1 MTMTSSRPYIIR
13 ALYDW
18 ILENQC
24 TPYVLVDAFG
34 KGVEV
39 PQEHVKDGQIVLNIS
54 PTAVQSILIANEGM
68 EFDGR
73 FGGIPKKVLVP
84 IRSILGIYAKENG
97 QGMMF
102 ESDDPPDPPDPPK
115 GPGDTK
121 KEDLVPIRA
130 QKPSL
135 KIVK

>member
-54 PTAVQSILIANEGM
+54 PAAVQSISIANEAM
-68 EFDGR
+68 DFDGR
-73 FGGIPKKVLVP
+73 FGGIPKKVVVP

-102 ESDDPPDPPDPPK
+102 EADDPPEPPEEPSNI
-115 GPGDTK
+115 K
-121 KEDLVPIRA
+121 KESLSAKRA
-130 QKPSL
+130 KKPSL

>member
-1 MTMTSSRPYIIR
+1 MTSSRPYIIR

-54 PTAVQSILIANEGM
+54 PTAVQSISIANEVV

-73 FGGIPKKVLVP
+73 FGGIPKKVVVP
-84 IRSILGIYAKENG
+84 IRSVLGIYAKENG

-102 ESDDPPDPPDPPK
+102 ESEEPSDPTDPPK
-115 GPGDTK
+115 ERDNNK
-121 KEDLVPIRA
+121 KEGLSATRA
-130 QKPSL
+130 KKPSL

>member
-54 PTAVQSILIANEGM
+54 PTAVQSISIANEAV

-73 FGGIPKKVLVP
+73 FGGIPKKVVVP
-84 IRSILGIYAKENG
+84 IRSVLGIYAKENG

-102 ESDDPPDPPDPPK
+102 ESEEPSDPTDPPK
-115 GPGDTK
+115 ERDENK
-121 KEDLVPIRA
+121 KEGLSATRA
-130 QKPSL
+130 KKPSL

>member
-54 PTAVQSILIANEGM
+54 PAAVQSISIANEAM
-68 EFDGR
+68 DFDGR
-73 FGGIPKKVLVP
+73 FGGIPKKVVVP

-102 ESDDPPDPPDPPK
+102 ESDDTPDPPEPSEEPSNI
-115 GPGDTK
+115 K
-121 KEDLVPIRA
+121 KESFSANRA
-130 QKPSL
+130 KKPSL

>member
-1 MTMTSSRPYIIR
+1 MTSSRPYIVR

-54 PTAVQSILIANEGM
+54 PTAVQSISIANEAV

-73 FGGIPKKVLVP
+73 FGGIPKKVVVP
-84 IRSILGIYAKENG
+84 IRSVLGIYAKENG

-102 ESDDPPDPPDPPK
+102 ESEEPSDPTDPPK
-115 GPGDTK
+115 ERDKNK
-121 KEDLVPIRA
+121 KEGLSATRA
-130 QKPSL
+130 KKPSL

>member
-18 ILENQC
+18 ILENEC
-24 TPYVLVDAFG
+24 TPYILVDAFG
-34 KGVEV
+34 NGVEV

-54 PTAVQSILIANEGM
+54 PTAVQSLSIANEVV

-102 ESDDPPDPPDPPK
+102 ESDQPPDPPE
-115 GPGDTK
+115 GLGNAK
-121 KEDLVPIRA
+121 KEGLSA
-130 QKPSL
+130 KQAKKPSL

>member
-1 MTMTSSRPYIIR
+1 MTMSSSRPYIIR

-18 ILENQC
+18 ILENEC

-54 PTAVQSILIANEGM
+54 PAAVQSISIANEAM
-68 EFDGR
+68 DFDGR
-73 FGGIPKKVLVP
+73 FGGIPKKVVVP

-97 QGMMF
+97 QGMKI
-102 ESDDPPDPPDPPK
+102 ESEDPPEPPEPSEEPSNI
-115 GPGDTK
+115 K
-121 KEDLVPIRA
+121 KESFSANRA
-130 QKPSL
+130 KKPSL

>member
-1 MTMTSSRPYIIR
+1 MTMSSSRPYIIR

-18 ILENQC
+18 ILENEG
-24 TPYVLVDAFG
+24 TPYVLGDAFG

-54 PTAVQSILIANEGM
+54 PAAVQSISIANEAM
-68 EFDGR
+68 DFDGR
-73 FGGIPKKVLVP
+73 FGGIPKKVVVP

-102 ESDDPPDPPDPPK
+102 ESDDTPDPPEPSEEPSNI
-115 GPGDTK
+115 K
-121 KEDLVPIRA
+121 KESFSANRA
-130 QKPSL
+130 KKPSL